1 MKRYGYL
8 IQEIIKRDNLEESF
22 YEVTNDL
29 PKWSKEYYE
38 SQRDDILDKL
48 EKSIKDGSFRIT
60 RFEEFEVKDGPKTR
74 RVQSPPVVERI
85 GCNAVMRIVEKYV
98 YPRVIPTSAASI
110 KGRGMHKLFRK
121 VRSDVKRDPEGTR
134 YYYKCDIKKFYES
147 IDQEVMKAEIRR
159 HIKDPIL
166 LPILDNFITVME
178 HGLSIGL
185 RSSQCYGN
193 ILLSA
198 LDHLLKEV
206 YHVRYYYR
214 YCDDI
219 VVLDADKK
227 KLWKIRN
234 KIHDKTG
241 EIGLTIKGDEAVRPI
256 TEGLDFLGFVF
267 DGKSS
272 RIRKRTKQKFAR
284 KMKKV
289 KSSTRRKQLIGSFFG
304 MAKWGDCRHLLK
316 TILDKKIDMNEFKNL
331 GLVYEPADGKKQFG
345 GKAVPLGQLM
355 NLHIVI
361 MDFEEGVH
369 TQYGDRTLVQF
380 QYDNGTSAKYF
391 TDDKV
396 QLQLLRAAKERGVLP
411 FATTIGMENF
421 GKGVRYVFT

>member
-8 IQEIIKRDNLEESF
+8 IQEIVERNNLEESF
-22 YEVTNDL
+22 DEVTKDL
-29 PKWSKEYYE
+29 PKWSKEHYISKREEIIKELAE
-38 SQRDDILDKL
+38 SIGN
-48 EKSIKDGSFRIT
+48 GSFRVT

-85 GCNAVMRIVEKYV
+85 GCNAVMRIVEKYL
-98 YPRVIPTSAASI
+98 YPTVIPTSCASI

-121 VRSDVKRDPEGTR
+121 VRSDIQRDPAGTCF
-134 YYYKCDIKKFYES
+134 YYKCDIRKFYES
-147 IDQEVMKAEIRR
+147 IDQEEMKAEIRR
-159 HIKDPIL
+159 HIKDPVL
-166 LPILDNFITVME
+166 MPILDNFITVME

-193 ILLSA
+193 IFLSA
-198 LDHLLKEV
+198 LDHKLKEV
-206 YHVRYYYR
+206 FHVRYYYR

-219 VVLDADKK
+219 VCLMDDKK

-234 KIHDKTG
+234 TIRDCTG
-241 EIGLTIKGDEAVRPI
+241 TIGLAIKHDEAVRPLS
-256 TEGLDFLGFVF
+256 EGLDFLGFVY
-267 DGKSS
+267 DGKRSK
-272 RIRKRTKQKFAR
+272 IRKRTKKRFAR
-284 KMKKV
+284 KMKEV
-289 KSSTRRKQLIGSFFG
+289 KSRKRRKQLIGSFYG
-304 MAKWGDCRHLLK
+304 MAKWGNCRNLMK

-355 NLHIVI
+355 NLHITI

>member
-8 IQEIIKRDNLEESF
+8 IQEIVKRDNLEESF

-98 YPRVIPTSAASI
+98 YPRVIPTRAASI

-147 IDQEVMKAEIRR
+147 IDQKVMKAEIRR

-234 KIHDKTG
+234 KIHDKMG

>member
-38 SQRDDILDKL
+38 IQKDDILDKL

>member
-8 IQEIIKRDNLEESF
+8 IQEIVKRDNLEESF

-147 IDQEVMKAEIRR
+147 IDQKVMKAEIRR

-234 KIHDKTG
+234 KIHDKMG

>member
-1 MKRYGYL
+1 MNRYGYL
-8 IQEIIKRDNLEESF
+8 IQEIVKRDNLEESF

-147 IDQEVMKAEIRR
+147 IDQKVMKAEIRR

-234 KIHDKTG
+234 KIHDKMG